1 MIGVNSSHFVGEPFN
16 YAVPAERIKEL
27 MDSAGVDNVVSETTQ
42 TYREGIRAYFD
53 GDRETAVSSLEKV
66 LDEQPANGLAETYL
80 GKAKELPAPPAEEKD
95 SGTFSA
101 GWIALAGGVVVAI
114 VGGLTA
120 LILLVRRARN
130 RKPAAGQQAITT
142 AGIPTGSGPGPA
154 AVRRRR
160 LAQPAYAPVPA
171 GFAPA
176 PAPAPAPQPQGSGGG
191 RRGEVPGHHGV
202 LHHLRRRAWTPAPT
216 SAAPAAPGTSRAPD
230 RPTPPHRRHR
240 PGPRTGAVSPYP
252 ASDPSSGYST
262 PEAGHH

>member
-95 SGTFSA
+95 SGSSL
-101 GWIALAGGVVVAI
+101 GRLDRP
-114 VGGLTA
+114 
-120 LILLVRRARN
+120 RRRRRGRDRGRTHRADPPGPPGPEPQAAP
-130 RKPAAGQQAITT
+130 PASRPSPT

-154 AVRRRR
+154 RGAVRRSRHV
-160 LAQPAYAPVPA
+160 PVPA

-176 PAPAPAPQPQGSGGG
+176 PAPAPAPQPQ
-191 RRGEVPGHHGV
+191 RR
-202 LHHLRRRAWTPAPT
+202 PAE
-216 SAAPAAPGTSRAPD
+216 ASR
-230 RPTPPHRRHR
+230 
-240 PGPRTGAVSPYP
+240 
-252 ASDPSSGYST
+252 
-262 PEAGHH
+262 